1 MVQGDKMGIRMS
13 LHWILLIKQYILIK
27 QLCPCNRRS
36 LLKLNNIKNVAYYC
50 LKWQHI
56 SNMMMPHAPSLY
68 NLHSLYVNKKCP
80 GNVKKAN
87 KHNNSIC
94 CWLKLYWLTKKEKKK
109 NMENTN
115 YTTISE
121 KGRAVIP
128 FKLYMYAW
136 NPENR

>member
-1 MVQGDKMGIRMS
+1 MVQGDKIGHLDVFTLDIIS
-13 LHWILLIKQYILIK
+13 QAIYILIK

-80 GNVKKAN
+80 GNVKKAS
-87 KHNNSIC
+87 KHNNSINESKTQ
-94 CWLKLYWLTKKEKKK
+94 LLTKTILTGQKRKEKKHGK
-109 NMENTN
+109 
-115 YTTISE
+115 YQLHYYKWKRKSGFSI
-121 KGRAVIP
+121 
-128 FKLYMYAW
+128 
-136 NPENR
+136 